1 MQITQIQQVFSSMVE
16 HRPSFAENFKDA
28 PLKSLPVVISSAL
41 RSLSNR
47 VSSLVQEGYVADV
60 LFWVTNTWKDAGIC
74 LGLSQFSDGWLD
86 HYLPQ
91 GWGTALRTSILYQW
105 YVKPFQTGSCE
116 NFKVSLIPV
125 GYALVVL
132 STSLISRITDAVFS
146 RRARPS

>member
-1 MQITQIQQVFSSMVE
+1 MQITPTNKVFSSTAE
-16 HRPSFAENFKDA
+16 HRPSSAENFKDT
-28 PLKSLPVVISSAL
+28 PPQSLPVVTSSAL
-41 RSLSNR
+41 HSLSNR
-47 VSSLVQEGYVADV
+47 VSFLVQQGYIADI
-60 LFWVTNTWKDAGIC
+60 LLWVTNTWKDAGIC

-105 YVKPFQTGSCE
+105 YVTPFQTGSCE